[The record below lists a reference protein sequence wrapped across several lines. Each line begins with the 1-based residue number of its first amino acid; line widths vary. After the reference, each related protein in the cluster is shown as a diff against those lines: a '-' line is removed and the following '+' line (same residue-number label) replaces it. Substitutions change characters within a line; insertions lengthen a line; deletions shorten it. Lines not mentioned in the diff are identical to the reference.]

1 MKEHPMFRINRTKIA
16 FTLCLLLI
24 CPVISLMAQQTATAD
39 GVVPSVMKFAGTL
52 SGADGKPLTGTQGV
66 TFLLYKEETGGP
78 PLWIETQN
86 VQADKSGRY
95 SVMLGSATSNGLPAA
110 AFSAGEARWLGVQPS
125 GEAEQPR
132 TVLVSVPY
140 ALKALDA
147 ETLGGRPASAFMI
160 APAAGSSA
168 QAAKVAPAAELANE
182 LVCSSG
188 TACKAGF
195 VPLFAT
201 NGGSAKVTDSIV
213 TQSGT
218 TVKVNGSASVI
229 SKASAPALV
238 GQSSGTNAVS
248 DGVDGISS
256 SGTASGVAGINKGN
270 GVGVYG
276 TGGTGVLGTGGTGV
290 YGFGNSGYGIYGLSN
305 SSHGIVG
312 ISNGNFFGVVG
323 EGGGA
328 GVYGS
333 GGSGVVG
340 YGTSGVGM
348 YGQHVGASILGSEIP
363 YAGIWGDTN
372 TLGAAGVAGTG
383 MDGIGGIFL
392 NDSPSGNW
400 ALVAANYSRSGPI
413 FTAENMANGV
423 SCTINA
429 SAQLH
434 CDGGVGAI
442 VQLDSGNR
450 KVAMSGIQSPENWF
464 EDFGSAQLVNGV
476 AVIQLDRDFI
486 QTVSTEKDYR
496 VFPVP
501 NGDCKG
507 LYVTNK
513 STNSFEVRELG
524 GGSSN
529 IRFDYRIAAI
539 RKNYETVRFA
549 DHTKDLDPRKML
561 DRMRKA
567 KPVSTS
573 DPVSG
578 KPASVPIAGVPA
590 PQLSNR

>member
-1 MKEHPMFRINRTKIA
+1 MFRINRTKIA

-39 GVVPSVMKFAGTL
+39 GVVPSVMKFTGTL

-86 VQADKSGRY
+86 VQTDKSGRY

-110 AFSAGEARWLGVQPS
+110 AFFAGEARWLGVQPS

-132 TVLVSVPY
+132 TLLVSVPY

-182 LVCSSG
+182 LVCSTG

-213 TQSGT
+213 TQSGA

-248 DGVDGISS
+248 DGVDGVTS

-290 YGFGNSGYGIYGLSN
+290 YGFGNSGYGVYGLSN

-513 STNSFEVRELG
+513 SANSFEVRELG

-590 PQLSNR
+590 AQLSNR

>member
-1 MKEHPMFRINRTKIA
+1 M
-16 FTLCLLLI
+16 
-24 CPVISLMAQQTATAD
+24 SLMAQQIATAD
-39 GVVPSVMKFAGTL
+39 GVVPSVMKFTGTL

-132 TVLVSVPY
+132 TLLVSVPY

-160 APAAGSSA
+160 IAPAAGSSA
-168 QAAKVAPAAELANE
+168 QETKVVPAAEQVNE

-188 TACKAGF
+188 TACKTGF

-213 TQSGT
+213 TQSGAA
-218 TVKVNGSASVI
+218 VKVNGSANVI

-248 DGVDGISS
+248 DGVDGVTS
-256 SGTASGVAGINKGN
+256 SGTASGVAGINNGN

-276 TGGTGVLGTGGTGV
+276 TGGTGV
-290 YGFGNSGYGIYGLSN
+290 YGIGNSGYGIYGISN

-312 ISNGNFFGVVG
+312 LSNGNFYGVVG

-333 GGSGVVG
+333 GGYGVLG
-340 YGTSGVGM
+340 YGTSGFGM

-400 ALVAANYSRSGPI
+400 ALVAANYSSSGPI
-413 FTAENMANGV
+413 FTAENIANGV

-434 CDGGVGAI
+434 CDGGIGAI

-450 KVAMSGIQSPENWF
+450 KVAMSGIESPENWF

-476 AVIQLDRDFI
+476 AVIELDRDFI

-513 STNSFEVRELG
+513 SANSFEVRELG

-549 DHTKDLDPRKML
+549 DHTKDIDPRKML

-578 KPASVPIAGVPA
+578 KPASLPIAGPPA
-590 PQLSNR
+590 AQLSTR